1 MEIGQWRRSV
11 HRSTQMETVLE
22 VNERV
27 IKVIPLGINTF
38 DVLHPLLVVLERQ
51 FLVLNV
57 R

>member
-11 HRSTQMETVLE
+11 HSSTQMETVLE